1 MLFIMIVWMTR
12 ILYDCWGKLDVC
24 SMFLMMFFNF
34 VVIVV
39 YIVDVLCYIDI
50 DQFEDKL
57 MIELL
62 GELGEGQ
69 LLGFNVFRFD
79 AFQKQVLFL

>member
-1 MLFIMIVWMTR
+1 
-12 ILYDCWGKLDVC
+12 
-24 SMFLMMFFNF
+24 MFFNC

-39 YIVDVLCYIDI
+39 YIVVVLCYIDI

-69 LLGFNVFRFD
+69 LL
-79 AFQKQVLFL
+79 LFCTSCPKITLQDHILAAMITTEKSLPCLQEMVENYLSEARVR

>member
-1 MLFIMIVWMTR
+1 
-12 ILYDCWGKLDVC
+12 
-24 SMFLMMFFNF
+24 MFFNC

-39 YIVDVLCYIDI
+39 YIVVVLCYIDI

-62 GELGEGQ
+62 GELGERQ

>member
-1 MLFIMIVWMTR
+1 MLFIMIVCMTR
-12 ILYDCWGKLDVC
+12 ISYDCWGKSDICL
-24 SMFLMMFFNF
+24 MFLMMFFNC

-39 YIVDVLCYIDI
+39 YIVVVLCYIDI

-62 GELGEGQ
+62 GELGERQ